1 MHPVQTNIPPN
12 DALGDTRLSLSAIAQ
27 EREVI
32 RALTW
37 CVLRILSKAAADPV
51 RPAVRQ
57 TVRSSGKSAF
67 SLQLLQLQSSELID
81 EMRCTKRSSPARKSG
96 SDNWRRQNIK
106 SPVLVFLYLRRS
118 QQL

>member
-37 CVLRILSKAAADPV
+37 CVLRILS
-51 RPAVRQ
+51 
-57 TVRSSGKSAF
+57 GGGG
-67 SLQLLQLQSSELID
+67 E
-81 EMRCTKRSSPARKSG
+81 SSP
-96 SDNWRRQNIK
+96 SDRPFERQI
-106 SPVLVFLYLRRS
+106 SIFVRGHT
-118 QQL
+118 